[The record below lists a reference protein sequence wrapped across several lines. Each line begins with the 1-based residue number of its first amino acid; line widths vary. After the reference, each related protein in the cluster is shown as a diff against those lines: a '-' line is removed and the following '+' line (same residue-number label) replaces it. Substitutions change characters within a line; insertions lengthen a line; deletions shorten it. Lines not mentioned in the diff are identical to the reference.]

1 MPSRLKQLKQQL
13 ADAKAKGDQDKID
26 IIQQEL
32 FTLKNP
38 RVKKISDKVVGDPFL
53 EKQKNT
59 NYFIPRGSGEE
70 FISEMPVIDRPPTP
84 GFAEPQEIKKGGLI
98 KGKPKIALRGWK

>member
-38 RVKKISDKVVGDPFL
+38 RPTKISKEENENDMTDYPIGEGKEYPGNP
-53 EKQKNT
+53 NM
-59 NYFIPRGSGEE
+59 PRIRGTL
-70 FISEMPVIDRPPTP
+70 PP